1 MGINIYRKAKA
12 NPDGPPAVG
21 ALDAVEKI
29 GLHVEPGKRLLPVI
43 VVESVNEIPAPN
55 APGVTAKLPAFPT
68 EFEVAEVR
76 PAKPLTLPAGQQPG
90 PLGQAVFE
98 NGRVEFM
105 SATLKALIALAFN
118 VDQRMLTGAP
128 KWMDEDRFDII
139 AKTAPTGPLEA
150 LRGMLKALLIARFQ
164 LVTHSEEQPVPVY
177 VLEAG
182 RKPKLKESDGAAR
195 SDCSIVN
202 TDRRYYVCKNV
213 TMAQFAES
221 LPNVSAAYI
230 HPPLLDLT
238 GLKGA
243 FDFQLYWTPKNAL
256 SSATAK
262 PADTA
267 AIPVDELTV
276 FEAVDKQLGLKLEE
290 QKHPVPVIVIDRVE
304 RTPAE
309 Q

>member
-1 MGINIYRKAKA
+1 
-12 NPDGPPAVG
+12 
-21 ALDAVEKI
+21 
-29 GLHVEPGKRLLPVI
+29 
-43 VVESVNEIPAPN
+43 
-55 APGVTAKLPAFPT
+55 
-68 EFEVAEVR
+68 
-76 PAKPLTLPAGQQPG
+76 
-90 PLGQAVFE
+90 
-98 NGRVEFM
+98 
-105 SATLKALIALAFN
+105 
-118 VDQRMLTGAP
+118 
-128 KWMDEDRFDII
+128 
-139 AKTAPTGPLEA
+139 
-150 LRGMLKALLIARFQ
+150 
-164 LVTHSEEQPVPVY
+164 
-177 VLEAG
+177 
-182 RKPKLKESDGAAR
+182 
-195 SDCSIVN
+195 
-202 TDRRYYVCKNV
+202 
-213 TMAQFAES
+213 MAQFAES
-221 LPNVSAAYI
+221 QPNVSAAYI